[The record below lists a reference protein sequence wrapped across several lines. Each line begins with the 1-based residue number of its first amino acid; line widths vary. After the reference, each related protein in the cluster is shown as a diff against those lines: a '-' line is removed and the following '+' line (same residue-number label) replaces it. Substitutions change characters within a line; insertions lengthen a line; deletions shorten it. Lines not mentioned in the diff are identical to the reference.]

1 MSCGNHASPLYP
13 GPVPTCPGAIVGNER
28 SHVHNPAI
36 DGQVSH
42 ASHKLPAMHRE
53 VFWQV
58 GDTTQKQR
66 TGQIQ

>member
-1 MSCGNHASPLYP
+1 MSSGYHACSKHP
-13 GPVPTCPGAIVGNER
+13 GAVPTCPGTIVGNKR

-42 ASHKLPAMHRE
+42 ASHKLTAVHGE

>member
-1 MSCGNHASPLYP
+1 MSCGNHASSKHP
-13 GPVPTCPGAIVGNER
+13 GAVPTCPGAIVSNKR
-28 SHVHNPAI
+28 SHVHDPAI

-42 ASHKLPAMHRE
+42 ASHKLPATHGE

-66 TGQIQ
+66 TSQIQ

>member
-1 MSCGNHASPLYP
+1 MSSGHHASSKHP
-13 GPVPTCPGAIVGNER
+13 GAVPTCPCAIVGDKC
-28 SHVHNPAI
+28 SHVDDPAI

-42 ASHKLPAMHRE
+42 ASHKLTATHGK

-66 TGQIQ
+66 TSQIQ